1 MEREKPKLKSIN
13 LMAPNPTVGTWQIWN
28 LNPGPNNSNVDIIFK
43 ESQIE
48 YSDGE
53 ESACNAGDPG
63 SIPGL
68 ERSPGEGNGNP
79 FLAGTSHGQRNQV
92 GYSPWGPKS
101 QTQLSD

>member
-68 ERSPGEGNGNP
+68 ERSPGQGKGHP
-79 FLAGTSHGQRNQV
+79 LAWSI
-92 GYSPWGPKS
+92 PW
-101 QTQLSD
+101 TV

>member
-68 ERSPGEGNGNP
+68 GKPTGEGNDNLLQYSFQENP
-79 FLAGTSHGQRNQV
+79 MDRGAWWSTVHGV
-92 GYSPWGPKS
+92 TKS
-101 QTQLSD
+101 QT